1 MIECIVVG
9 AGGFMG
15 AVCRYLIGMLPLK
28 EGCAFPIKTL
38 MINIVGSFLIG
49 IVAALAM
56 KTDFLNPRTVLFL
69 KVGICGGF
77 TTFSFFT
84 LESAD
89 LIKSGKMQLAVIY
102 TILSIILGVLA
113 VFAGQGI
120 VRKG

>member
-1 MIECIVVG
+1 MIECIIVG
-9 AGGFMG
+9 AGGFVG
-15 AVCRYLIGMLPLK
+15 AVCRYLIGMIPLK
-28 EGCAFPIKTL
+28 EWCAFPIKTL
-38 MINIVGSFLIG
+38 MINIVGSFMIG
-49 IVAALAM
+49 IVVALASE
-56 KTDFLNPRTVLFL
+56 TDFLNPRTVLFL

-77 TTFSFFT
+77 TTFSSFT

>member
-9 AGGFMG
+9 AGGFIG
-15 AVCRYLIGMLPLK
+15 AVCRYLIGMIPLK
-28 EGCAFPIKTL
+28 EGCIFPIKTL
-38 MINIVGSFLIG
+38 MINIAGSFMIG

-77 TTFSFFT
+77 TTFSSFA
-84 LESAD
+84 LETTD
-89 LIKSGKMQLAVIY
+89 FLKDGKLHLAVIY
-102 TILSIILGVLA
+102 MILSAALGILA

-120 VRKG
+120 IRNG

>member
-1 MIECIVVG
+1 MIECIIVG
-9 AGGFMG
+9 AGGFVG
-15 AVCRYLIGMLPLK
+15 AVCRYLIGMIPLK

-38 MINIVGSFLIG
+38 MINIVGSFMIG
-49 IVAALAM
+49 IVVALASE
-56 KTDFLNPRTVLFL
+56 TDFLNPRIVLFL

>member
-1 MIECIVVG
+1 MIECIIVG
-9 AGGFMG
+9 AGGFVG
-15 AVCRYLIGMLPLK
+15 AVCRYLIGMIPLK

-38 MINIVGSFLIG
+38 MINIVGSFMIG
-49 IVAALAM
+49 IVAALASE
-56 KTDFLNPRTVLFL
+56 TDFLNPRTVLFL

-77 TTFSFFT
+77 TTFSSFA
-84 LESAD
+84 LESTD

-120 VRKG
+120 IRRG

>member
-1 MIECIVVG
+1 M
-9 AGGFMG
+9 
-15 AVCRYLIGMLPLK
+15 
-28 EGCAFPIKTL
+28 
-38 MINIVGSFLIG
+38 IG
-49 IVAALAM
+49 IVAALASE
-56 KTDFLNPRTVLFL
+56 TDFLNPRIVLFL

-77 TTFSFFT
+77 TTFSSFT

-120 VRKG
+120 VRRG

>member
-1 MIECIVVG
+1 MIECIIVG
-9 AGGFMG
+9 AGGFVG
-15 AVCRYLIGMLPLK
+15 AVCRYLIGMIPLK

-38 MINIVGSFLIG
+38 MINIVGSFMIG
-49 IVAALAM
+49 IVVALASE
-56 KTDFLNPRTVLFL
+56 TDFLNPRIVLFL

-77 TTFSFFT
+77 TTFSSFT

>member
-1 MIECIVVG
+1 MIECIIVG
-9 AGGFMG
+9 AGGFVG
-15 AVCRYLIGMLPLK
+15 AVCRYLIGMIPLK

-38 MINIVGSFLIG
+38 MINIVGSFMIG
-49 IVAALAM
+49 IVAALASE
-56 KTDFLNPRTVLFL
+56 TDFLNPRTVLFL

-77 TTFSFFT
+77 TTFSSFT

-120 VRKG
+120 VRRG

>member
-1 MIECIVVG
+1 MIECIIVG
-9 AGGFMG
+9 AGGFVG
-15 AVCRYLIGMLPLK
+15 AVCRYLIGMIPLK

-38 MINIVGSFLIG
+38 MINIVGSFMIG
-49 IVAALAM
+49 IVAALASE
-56 KTDFLNPRTVLFL
+56 TDFLNPRIVLFL

-77 TTFSFFT
+77 TTFSSFT

-120 VRKG
+120 VRRG

>member
-1 MIECIVVG
+1 MIECIIVG
-9 AGGFMG
+9 AGGFVG
-15 AVCRYLIGMLPLK
+15 AVCRYLIGMIPLK

-38 MINIVGSFLIG
+38 MINIVGSFMIG
-49 IVAALAM
+49 IVAALASE
-56 KTDFLNPRTVLFL
+56 TDFLNPRTVLFL

-77 TTFSFFT
+77 TTFSSFT

-102 TILSIILGVLA
+102 TILSIIRGVLA